1 MVDLARLRSLQGI
14 KWAKYPDSVLPAWVA
29 DMDFAPPPA
38 VTDAIAAMVER
49 GDLGYNFVT
58 EQSNGSLF
66 WETDFHFEDDESRTI
81 SAGPALY
88 FNHNDTIH
96 SRIEWKHDFA
106 DHQGILDHGN
116 GDAIKLGVAW
126 VF

>member
-1 MVDLARLRSLQGI
+1 
-14 KWAKYPDSVLPAWVA
+14 
-29 DMDFAPPPA
+29 
-38 VTDAIAAMVER
+38 
-49 GDLGYNFVT
+49 
-58 EQSNGSLF
+58 F
-66 WETDFHFEDDESRTI
+66 WETEFHFEDDESRTL

-96 SRIEWKHDFA
+96 SRIDWKYDFV

-116 GDAIKLGVAW
+116 GNAIKVGVAW